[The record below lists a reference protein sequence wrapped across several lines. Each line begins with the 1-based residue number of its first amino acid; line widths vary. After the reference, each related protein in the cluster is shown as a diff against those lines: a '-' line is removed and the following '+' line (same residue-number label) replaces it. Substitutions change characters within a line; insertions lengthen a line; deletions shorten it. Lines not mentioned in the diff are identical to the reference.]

1 MSSRATVGALADNG
15 AARSLSIHPASRP
28 TVAWPPSGPVVASP
42 AMIDLVPALQDAIRA
57 AVRELVQ
64 TEIDPSEGS
73 GFDVDALEV
82 PVQRVPD
89 DKPGDYGSPIAF
101 VLAKRLRRNP
111 AALAAAIEERLTL
124 PPGVS
129 RVEAV
134 GPYLNV
140 FVEPGAFVRSVLDLP
155 RAAPPS
161 GRKVVIEHTSVN
173 PNKEA
178 HVGHLRNIVLGDA
191 LARIERA
198 AGHEVEV
205 QNYIDD
211 TGRQAAE
218 SLFAVTYF
226 GAEHDG
232 TSKYDHWLG
241 DLYVRL
247 GQAKETDGEAIERGV
262 TQVMHR
268 LERGELR
275 AEVERIVRAQLET
288 CFALGAEYDLLV
300 WESDVVAAGFLQR
313 GLEVLQRLPSV
324 TRPTDGKYA
333 GALVMDVSDFLPGLE
348 EAQVVLVRSDGN
360 AMYVAKD
367 IGYHLWKVGRLEGLR
382 YVRFTEQPS
391 GDVLWTSAPDGDPT
405 VPGRTFAHGD
415 QAVNVIDARQAHPQ
429 TIVRTALQMTGGGK
443 DEDSLH
449 HLAYEVVTLEG
460 QAMSGRKGVTL
471 AIDTVIEEAVRR
483 ARAVVLEKQPE
494 LASADEVARAVGI
507 GALRFAML
515 KSEARRV
522 IDFRW
527 EQALNLTGDS
537 APYVQYAHARACSIL
552 RAVAAAGIDLAGV
565 DTAGA
570 DWSALG
576 PLEVGLAA
584 EVARLGAVISQ
595 AAEADAPHLV
605 AQYALDLATAWN
617 GYYNHKGADGRP
629 DTSVMRAPSGQREA
643 RAALV
648 DGVRDALARSLHV
661 LGIAAPEQ
669 M

>member
-1 MSSRATVGALADNG
+1 
-15 AARSLSIHPASRP
+15 
-28 TVAWPPSGPVVASP
+28 VVASW
-42 AMIDLVPALQDAIRA
+42 AMIDLVPALQDAIRGAIRAVVA
-57 AVRELVQ
+57 A
-64 TEIDPSEGS
+64 DPSIAPS
-73 GFDVDALEV
+73 ADLDVDALDV
-82 PVQRVPD
+82 GVQRVPD
-89 DKPGDYGSPIAF
+89 DKPGDYGSPVAF
-101 VLAKRLRRNP
+101 ALAKRLRRNP
-111 AALAAAIEERLTL
+111 AALAGAIAEHLV
-124 PPGVS
+124 PPAGVA

-140 FVEPGAFVRSVLDLP
+140 FVDPGAFVRAVLTLP
-155 RAAPPS
+155 GAAAPS
-161 GRKVVIEHTSVN
+161 GRKIVIEHTSVN

-198 AGHEVEV
+198 AGHQVEV

-218 SLFAVTYF
+218 SLFAVGYF
-226 GAEHDG
+226 GAEHDR
-232 TSKYDHWLG
+232 TTKYDHWLG
-241 DLYVRL
+241 ALYVRL
-247 GQAKETDGEAIERGV
+247 GQAKDADGDTIERGV
-262 TQVMHR
+262 TEVMHA
-268 LERGELR
+268 LERGDLR
-275 AEVERIVRAQLET
+275 VEVERIVRAQLET
-288 CFALGAEYDLLV
+288 CFALGVEYDLLV

-313 GLEVLQRLPSV
+313 GLDVLERLPSV
-324 TRPTDGKYA
+324 SRPTEGKYA
-333 GALVMDVSDFLPGLE
+333 GALVMDVSAFLPGLE
-348 EAQVVLVRSDGN
+348 EPQVVLVRSDGN

-382 YVRFTEQPS
+382 YAPFTEQPS
-391 GDVLWTSAPDGDPT
+391 GAVLWTSAPAGECS
-405 VPGRTFAHGD
+405 VPGRSFAHGD

-471 AIDTVIEEAVRR
+471 AIDTVIDEAVRR
-483 ARAVVLEKQPE
+483 ARDVVLEKQPE
-494 LASADEVARAVGI
+494 LASADDVARAVGI

-527 EQALNLTGDS
+527 DHALNLAGDS

-552 RAVAAAGIDLAGV
+552 RAVSSAGV
-565 DTAGA
+565 DVRGADTAGA

-576 PLEVGLAA
+576 PLEVRLAG
-584 EVARLGAVISQ
+584 EVARLHDVIAQ
-595 AAEADAPHLV
+595 AAAADAPHVV

-617 GYYNHKGADGRP
+617 GYYNHKGPDGKP
-629 DTSVMRAPSGQREA
+629 DTSVMRAVVGQREA

-648 DGVRDALARSLHV
+648 AAVRDALARSLDL

>member
-1 MSSRATVGALADNG
+1 MT
-15 AARSLSIHPASRP
+15 
-28 TVAWPPSGPVVASP
+28 
-42 AMIDLVPALQDAIRA
+42 DLVPALQDALRA
-57 AVRELVQ
+57 AIGGLLAQLGEAGVDLAELD
-64 TEIDPSEGS
+64 I
-73 GFDVDALEV
+73 

-101 VLAKRLRRNP
+101 ALAKALRRNP
-111 AALAAAIEERLTL
+111 VQLASTIAAAVV
-124 PPGVS
+124 PPAGVA

-140 FVEPGAFVRSVLDLP
+140 FVDPGAFVRGVIAQPLSH
-155 RAAPPS
+155 AS
-161 GRKVVIEHTSVN
+161 TGRKIVIEHTSVN

-198 AGHEVEV
+198 AGAEVEV

-218 SLFAVTYF
+218 SLFAIDYF
-226 GAEHDG
+226 AAEYDSS
-232 TSKYDHWLG
+232 SKYDHWLG
-241 DLYVRL
+241 ELYVRL
-247 GQAKETDGEAIERGV
+247 GQAKERDGDAIEAGV
-262 TQVMHR
+262 TAVMHR

-275 AEVERIVRAQLET
+275 SEVERIVRAQLET

-300 WESDVVAAGFLQR
+300 WESDVVGAGFLQR
-313 GLEVLQRLPSV
+313 GLDVLEQLPTVS
-324 TRPTDGKYA
+324 RPVDGKYA
-333 GALVMDVSDFLPGLE
+333 GALVMDVSAFLPGLE
-348 EAQVVLVRSDGN
+348 EPNVVLVRSDGN

-382 YVRFTEQPS
+382 YARFADQPS
-391 GDVLWTSAPDGDPT
+391 GAVLWSSAPDGAET
-405 VPGRTFAHGD
+405 VPGRRFAHGD
-415 QAVNVIDARQAHPQ
+415 QAVNVIDTRQSHPQ
-429 TIVRTALQMTGGGK
+429 AIVRSALQMTGGGV
-443 DEDSLH
+443 EDDALH

-471 AIDTVIEEAVRR
+471 AIDTVIDEAVRR
-483 ARAVVLEKQPE
+483 AHEVVVSKQPD
-494 LASADEVARAVGI
+494 LASAAAVARAVGI

-527 EQALNLTGDS
+527 EQALSLAGDS

-552 RAVAAAGIDLAGV
+552 RAVAEAGIDIAGV
-565 DTAGA
+565 DTVGA

-576 PLEVGLAA
+576 PLEVRLAA
-584 EVARLGAVISQ
+584 EIARLPAVTLQ
-595 AAEADAPHLV
+595 AAEADAPHVV

-617 GYYNHKGADGRP
+617 AYYNHKGPDGRP
-629 DTSVMRAPSGQREA
+629 DTSVLRAEPGVREA

-648 DGVRDALARSLHV
+648 ARVRDALAHALEL
-661 LGIAAPEQ
+661 LGIDAPEQ